1 MSITVVSFILPPE
14 PGSPAAVID
23 ALMPATNQLQMLV
36 KSLRRVNGNVNLH
49 VLTDAPRYGD
59 DVVHHI
65 FPSRIDPNQMMLGA
79 AHAFARFFD
88 EYDFLSPVVLVDPDI
103 LFFAD
108 IAPVFDLDPDFDIAL
123 TRRDESDMPF
133 NSGIIFANTTQPDA
147 VRYFF
152 KRHSEIIAL
161 ELMDN
166 ADWFADQ
173 LVLNR
178 IMDTA
183 TQVAPDRFVFEGVR
197 IKLLD
202 ANEYNYSPPREHP
215 SLLRRPHA
223 AVYHFKGRCRTFML
237 PFFEHFVTPG
247 RFKPIARVLDTVRL
261 TRERSALKEVFYS
274 DEKRVK
280 PKHRADTAS
289 HDSSV

>member
-14 PGSPAAVID
+14 PGSPAAAID
-23 ALMPATNQLQMLV
+23 GLMPVANQLQMLV
-36 KSLRRVNGNVNLH
+36 KSLRRVSGNVNLH

-65 FPSRIDPNQMMLGA
+65 FPSPIDPNQMMLGA
-79 AHAFARFFD
+79 AQAFARFFD
-88 EYDFLSPVVLVDPDI
+88 EYDFSSPVVLIDPDF

-108 IAPVFDLDPDFDIAL
+108 IAPVFDLDPDFDIGI
-123 TRRDESDMPF
+123 TRRDETDMPF

-147 VRYFF
+147 VRHFF
-152 KRHSEIIAL
+152 KRHYEIIAV

-183 TQVAPDRFVFEGVR
+183 TRVTPDRFVFEDVR

-202 ANEYNYSPPREHP
+202 ADKYNYSPPREHP
-215 SLLRRPHA
+215 SLLRRPRVTA
-223 AVYHFKGRCRTFML
+223 FHFKGRCRTFML
-237 PFFEHFVTPG
+237 PFFEHFVMPG
-247 RFKPIARVLDTVRL
+247 RFKPIARMLDTVHL

-274 DEKRVK
+274 DKKRIK
-280 PKHRADTAS
+280 PKHRTNTAS
-289 HDSSV
+289 HEDSV